1 MKLDKQLFDSVAK
14 LAAESPRLRMNYDL
28 RDSED
33 EEGQRMLNRGSSESR
48 EKARFHFAE
57 SRPRK
62 TNVNVLLPGTKS
74 AIHRHTDKSEV
85 VVCIYGSAIERFYD
99 DEGNETE
106 MVVMTAGSDCPGV
119 VVEQGRYHS
128 LEATNETCGEP
139 VESMGVI
146 MEAKA
151 HKYHPFKTEDI
162 LDKQNK

>member
-1 MKLDKQLFDSVAK
+1 MKLDKQLFDSVAR
-14 LAAESPRLRMNYDL
+14 LAAGSPRLRMNYDL
-28 RDSED
+28 RDSENED
-33 EEGQRMLNRGSSESR
+33 GQRML
-48 EKARFHFAE
+48 
-57 SRPRK
+57 
-62 TNVNVLLPGTKS
+62 NVLLPGTKS
-74 AIHRHTDKSEV
+74 AIHRHKDTSEV

-128 LEATNETCGEP
+128 LEANGEL
-139 VESMGVI
+139 GVI

-162 LDKQNK
+162 QDKGVKV

>member
-14 LAAESPRLRMNYDL
+14 LAAESPRLRMNYNL
-28 RDSED
+28 RDSEKED
-33 EEGQRMLNRGSSESR
+33 GQRML
-48 EKARFHFAE
+48 
-57 SRPRK
+57 
-62 TNVNVLLPGTKS
+62 NVLLPGTKS
-74 AIHRHTDKSEV
+74 AIHRHTDTSEV

-106 MVVMTAGSDCPGV
+106 MEVITAGSDCPGV

-128 LEATNETCGEP
+128 LEANGEL
-139 VESMGVI
+139 GVI

-162 LDKQNK
+162 LDKGLKV